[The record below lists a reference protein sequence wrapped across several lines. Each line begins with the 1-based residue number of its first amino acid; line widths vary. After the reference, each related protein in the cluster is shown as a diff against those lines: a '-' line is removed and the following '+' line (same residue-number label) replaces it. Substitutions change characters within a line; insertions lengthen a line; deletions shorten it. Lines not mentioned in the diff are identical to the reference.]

1 MFDLDNW
8 QEIFSTIKKNKL
20 RTFLTA
26 FGVFWGVFMLVVMMG
41 SGNGLKNGVLRD
53 FNGTATNSFFVWAQR
68 TNKAYDGFQP
78 GRRFNYNNDDVAAI
92 REFIPELAAI
102 APRNQLGNY
111 EGRNAVYR
119 NNKTGSFS
127 VYGDYPDTFK
137 IETLNLLDGRTINK
151 LDIDQKRKIALI
163 GTRVRDLLF
172 NKGENPIGEYIK
184 INGVYFAVVGVFYSR
199 KTGRQAEEET
209 SNVHVPFTTFQTTF
223 NYGDR
228 VGWFSF
234 MAKDGIQASKVE
246 EKVITLLKERHH
258 ISPEDQM
265 AVGHWNME
273 KEYNKIMGLF
283 NGITGLVWVVGV
295 GTLLAGIIGVSN
307 IMLIIVRERTREI
320 GIKRALGA
328 EPYMIIGQII
338 LESVFLTSI
347 AGYFGL
353 IAGLGVI
360 QAVASS
366 IPADA
371 EGPFYNPEVDVQL
384 VLISLAIL
392 VVSGALAGLIPAKR
406 AVEIAPIDAL
416 RAE

>member
-1 MFDLDNW
+1 
-8 QEIFSTIKKNKL
+8 
-20 RTFLTA
+20 
-26 FGVFWGVFMLVVMMG
+26 
-41 SGNGLKNGVLRD
+41 
-53 FNGTATNSFFVWAQR
+53 
-68 TNKAYDGFQP
+68 
-78 GRRFNYNNDDVAAI
+78 
-92 REFIPELAAI
+92 
-102 APRNQLGNY
+102 
-111 EGRNAVYR
+111 
-119 NNKTGSFS
+119 
-127 VYGDYPDTFK
+127 
-137 IETLNLLDGRTINK
+137 
-151 LDIDQKRKIALI
+151 
-163 GTRVRDLLF
+163 
-172 NKGENPIGEYIK
+172 
-184 INGVYFAVVGVFYSR
+184 
-199 KTGRQAEEET
+199 
-209 SNVHVPFTTFQTTF
+209 
-223 NYGDR
+223 
-228 VGWFSF
+228 
-234 MAKDGIQASKVE
+234 
-246 EKVITLLKERHH
+246 
-258 ISPEDQM
+258 
-265 AVGHWNME
+265 
-273 KEYNKIMGLF
+273 MGLF

-366 IPADA
+366 IPADV